1 MEHNIEK
8 YSETIFEN
16 IKHINEYGQEFWYER
31 ELQEVLEYK
40 QWRSFMDVISKSMEA
55 CDNSGNIVSEHFADV
70 RKMLTVGN
78 GAKRVIDDY
87 MLTRYACY
95 LIVMNG
101 DPRKEVIKV
110 YTAVLEQKKSMQKK
124 V

>member
-16 IKHINEYGQEFWYER
+16 IKHINEYGQEFWYAR

-101 DPRKEVIKV
+101 DPRKEVIKI
-110 YTAVLEQKKSMQKK
+110 YTAVLEQKKSMQEK

>member
-110 YTAVLEQKKSMQKK
+110 YTAVLEQKKSMHEK

>member
-1 MEHNIEK
+1 
-8 YSETIFEN
+8 
-16 IKHINEYGQEFWYER
+16 
-31 ELQEVLEYK
+31 
-40 QWRSFMDVISKSMEA
+40 MEA

-110 YTAVLEQKKSMQKK
+110 YTAVLEQKKSMQEK